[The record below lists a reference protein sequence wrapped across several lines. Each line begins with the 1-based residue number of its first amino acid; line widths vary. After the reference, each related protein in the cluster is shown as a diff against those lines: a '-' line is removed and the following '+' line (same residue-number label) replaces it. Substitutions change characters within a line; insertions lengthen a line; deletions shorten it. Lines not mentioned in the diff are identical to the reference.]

1 MASGWQRLS
10 DDEWFKLHNALLRDK
25 TLDRK
30 GQWADLPPPKKTR
43 AQTGSKTRRANEAN
57 HFRRLEKVIEGVLV
71 AAERALKGRFAP
83 AKRTTRFSCRPV
95 RATHGKATGPAQHVD
110 AMFMRKESCY
120 SGGLVKGIN
129 AQYPWS
135 VDDSDGAVT
144 ADMTTAG
151 QLKLASAATD
161 VVDNEEKTLQ
171 YAAHA
176 IRYDVGRAF
185 VLSFTIEGS
194 LMRLWHHSRSHSG
207 VSELFDIYNKPRLF
221 VEFILLNTYAPP
233 STLGIDPTVRRV
245 LDDAAHPQHQ
255 FDIYAKDGCCRTY
268 QTVGV
273 IDDVDSLLLYPT
285 SKRVYK
291 VKQVI
296 QNADSPH
303 ERVLDATPNVL
314 LDYWVDLGVQ
324 NESTIQR
331 GIIHNLESSNDWPD
345 IKDHFM
351 DIKHDGLVRYPS
363 SGPLT
368 QSGVPPSPPD
378 SIYYHFMDQ
387 VDAEDERYATA
398 AVKEDNLKKRNGVFQ
413 HRPDGSRIPV
423 PEMQGMKHCRTVYAQ
438 YCVDLGSISS
448 PALYF
453 FAMSQ
458 VVKILK
464 YLKRAGHVHR
474 DVSPGNFL
482 LHHKSGTLPEHVNA
496 ELDKWTTIISDLE
509 YARLYRDRGANEILS
524 GTPGFIAVEVQ
535 DQRHIFTTAHYDS
548 DWRKPPPA
556 ICQFFSF
563 NYYHDLEG
571 ALWLALHFA
580 FKRVPKSKLDAS
592 TPWGP
597 ADDVL
602 RHYAARLFPR
612 QLERT
617 SHRTRALMHGGD
629 LAFFGEALVAIHGPE
644 APILKI
650 FPLITALGQAYVRV
664 EGSTDVPMIQLDNGH
679 QVLDDS
685 LFTDEIY
692 DTMEATFW
700 EISNAYLQ
708 QDEEFVRVPPPP
720 PFEYGNDRMA
730 SPPQFADE
738 GLAEAEEPEKITPA
752 EDEKEEVLSRPP
764 TPIAA
769 PATRPCSKGAENGAS
784 AAAVQDDSFETREK
798 TRKRTREEAVVSSM
812 PPRKRLCPGTTC
824 QPTRWSRRLAAK
836 AKKA

>member
-57 HFRRLEKVIEGVLV
+57 HFRGLEKVIEGVLV

-120 SGGLVKGIN
+120 PGGLVKGIN
-129 AQYPWS
+129 ARYPWS

-161 VVDNEEKTLQ
+161 VVD
-171 YAAHA
+171 
-176 IRYDVGRAF
+176 
-185 VLSFTIEGS
+185 
-194 LMRLWHHSRSHSG
+194 
-207 VSELFDIYNKPRLF
+207 KPRSF

-314 LDYWVDLGVQ
+314 LDYWVDCGVQ

-331 GIIHNLESSNDWPD
+331 GIIHNLESSNDWPN

-398 AVKEDNLKKRNGVFQ
+398 AVKADNLKKRNGVFQ

-464 YLKRAGHVHR
+464 DLKRAGYVHR

-482 LHHKSGTLPEHVNA
+482 LHHKSGTLPEKIVA
-496 ELDKWTTIISDLE
+496 ELDHWTTIISDFE
-509 YARLYRDRGANEILS
+509 YARPYRDRGANEILS

-556 ICQFFSF
+556 ICNFFSF

-580 FKRVPKSKLDAS
+580 FKRIPKSKLDAS

-612 QLERT
+612 QLEG
-617 SHRTRALMHGGD
+617 SGDRTRALKYGGD
-629 LAFFGEALVAIHGPE
+629 LAFLCEALVAIHGRE

-650 FPLITALGQAYVRV
+650 FPLITELGEAYVRV
-664 EGSTDVPMIQLDNGH
+664 EGSANVPMIQLDNGH
-679 QVLDDS
+679 QILDDS
-685 LFTDEIY
+685 LFTDDIY
-692 DTMEATFW
+692 DTMEATFRD
-700 EISNAYLQ
+700 ISDDSLQ

-720 PFEYGNDRMA
+720 ALEYGNDRRA
-730 SPPQFADE
+730 SPPRFADE
-738 GLAEAEEPEKITPA
+738 APPEVEETEKNTS
-752 EDEKEEVLSRPP
+752 KEGDAGSSQPFRP
-764 TPIAA
+764 TSALE
-769 PATRPCSKGAENGAS
+769 TRLCSKGPDNGSSAS
-784 AAAVQDDSFETREK
+784 TARETSNSQER
-798 TRKRTREEAVVSSM
+798 TWMRTRGEAVAGSM
-812 PPRKRLCPGTTC
+812 PPRKRLRPDPKPTR
-824 QPTRWSRRLAAK
+824 QPTRFSRRLAAK
-836 AKKA
+836 AKKADDMTRDQGG

>member
-57 HFRRLEKVIEGVLV
+57 HFRGLEKVIEGVLV

-161 VVDNEEKTLQ
+161 VVDEP
-171 YAAHA
+171 
-176 IRYDVGRAF
+176 
-185 VLSFTIEGS
+185 
-194 LMRLWHHSRSHSG
+194 RS
-207 VSELFDIYNKPRLF
+207 F

-368 QSGVPPSPPD
+368 QSGVPPSPLD

-387 VDAEDERYATA
+387 VDAEDERNATA
-398 AVKEDNLKKRNGVFQ
+398 EVKADNLKKRNGVFQ

-482 LHHKSGTLPEHVNA
+482 LHHKSGTVPEKIIA
-496 ELDKWTTIISDLE
+496 ELDQWTTIISDLE
-509 YARLYRDRGANEILS
+509 YARLYRDRGANEILC

-556 ICQFFSF
+556 ICNFFSF

-580 FKRVPKSKLDAS
+580 FKRIPKSKLDVA

-664 EGSTDVPMIQLDNGH
+664 EDSTDVPMIQLDNGH

-692 DTMEATFW
+692 DTMEATFR

-720 PFEYGNDRMA
+720 PIEYGNDRMA
-730 SPPQFADE
+730 SPPQFADKAP
-738 GLAEAEEPEKITPA
+738 AEAEEPEKITPA
-752 EDEKEEVLSRPP
+752 EDMEEEVLSRLP
-764 TPIAA
+764 TPIPA
-769 PATRPCSKGAENGAS
+769 PETRPCSKDADNGTS
-784 AAAVQDDSFETREK
+784 AAAAQDDSFDPQER
-798 TRKRTREEAVVSSM
+798 TRKRTCGKAAAASM
-812 PPRKRLCPGTTC
+812 PHRKRLCPEPSTTC